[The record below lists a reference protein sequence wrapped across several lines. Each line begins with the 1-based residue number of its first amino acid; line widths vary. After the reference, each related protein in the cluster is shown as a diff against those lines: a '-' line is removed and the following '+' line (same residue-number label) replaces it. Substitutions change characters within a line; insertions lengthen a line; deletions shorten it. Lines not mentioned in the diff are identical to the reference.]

1 MEKEKKDK
9 KVLTIKYIII
19 AIFLV
24 TVVLIY
30 FNYIANKSSIKRT
43 KNEISE
49 VEQLSEYNMVDDY
62 PKTPRDVVKLHNRY
76 FKLFYGKE
84 LSDDELVVLNRKI
97 RYLYAEELIEY
108 NSENTMIKDLKT
120 NIDGMNEEGYSYL
133 LCELP
138 EPSQVKFYT
147 QNGKEMASLEIT
159 ITVSA
164 KDSKGYLYHQYVLV
178 KENEQWKILAWGD
191 STFGNNNNST
201 N

>member
-120 NIDGMNEEGYSYL
+120 NIDDMNEEGYSYL

-191 STFGNNNNST
+191 STFGNNNST